1 MTQSITR
8 KEHRDALEHEKSFWK
23 GSVPHD
29 SFSAIQSSWKNSAAH
44 FQSITQQYMNL
55 DANSHILQI
64 GQAVQDAINFWEIGR
79 RFAVDPLSNF
89 YKKEFGLFDQ
99 NIQYVTGVGEYLP
112 LANSSVDVILCLNV
126 LDHVMDPALV
136 IAECKRVLRKKGIFF
151 LGVEVFPESS
161 LSEGRNDPIHFWKFT
176 AEEVK
181 HMLAKHSFILE
192 QDTLCD
198 DATTQ
203 GANWYWLVAV
213 HKNK

>member
-8 KEHRDALEHEKSFWK
+8 KEHRDAFEHEKSFWK

-112 LANSSVDVILCLNV
+112 FANSSVDVILCLNV

-161 LSEGRNDPIHFWKFT
+161 LSEGRNNR
-176 AEEVK
+176 
-181 HMLAKHSFILE
+181 FIFGNLPLKRLNICLMNTISLLE

-198 DATTQ
+198 DATTK